1 MPYNSREA
9 KREMILESRAHYY
22 NNQSY
27 LKEIARFQKMY
38 NSANAITWY
47 TRDGFVYRLIN
58 RALRTEDIFALYK
71 FRFFIFDLCAY
82 LEKATIEFK
91 KRTKSFRVYRGS
103 KLSRD
108 EVEKLRTG
116 KLVSCNGFLSSTRIL
131 NVALN
136 YIGIDPYIGIS
147 HSQSREDTQ
156 QFALFEINVDFIE
169 TPDIIV
175 ADVSERSVIPAEH
188 EIIFNLGTTFIIDS
202 ITYDDKC
209 HIWYIRMLSS
219 SAVADLEKGYV
230 GIIRKRL
237 LEINPTLLFGNLLAT
252 VFSAYRQGIEFFY
265 HLLRSRTTEEK
276 DRSNIYFNLG
286 RIYRYMGKYEQANQ
300 HFRRAQQLQEEG
312 LPQSTF
318 DYARTLADLG
328 TLYSEM
334 NQSAEAISL
343 ITKAMSLLNGILSQ
357 DHVEVAFNRNRL
369 AYAYWQEKQY
379 DRALNELFSSISLF
393 QKMPTDHLGY
403 AQALHTMGLVRY
415 SLGNWTQALNDYKE
429 ALRMRESLL
438 ADDHPYVART
448 CYELS
453 ILYDKHVNDNNT
465 ALDYAKRAL
474 RIRKAKL
481 PRNHNE
487 LKNSIDLVEYLMQRD
502 NVVESRITL

>member
-1 MPYNSREA
+1 
-9 KREMILESRAHYY
+9 
-22 NNQSY
+22 
-27 LKEIARFQKMY
+27 
-38 NSANAITWY
+38 
-47 TRDGFVYRLIN
+47 
-58 RALRTEDIFALYK
+58 
-71 FRFFIFDLCAY
+71 
-82 LEKATIEFK
+82 
-91 KRTKSFRVYRGS
+91 VYRGS

-116 KLVSCNGFLSSTRIL
+116 KLVSCNEFLSSTQDL
-131 NVALN
+131 DVALK
-136 YIGIDPYIGIS
+136 YIGIDPKIGIS
-147 HSQSREDTQ
+147 HSQSREDRE
-156 QFALFEINVDFIE
+156 QFALFEINVDFTE

-175 ADVSERSVIPAEH
+175 ADVSKQSVIPDDH
-188 EIIFNLGTTFIIDS
+188 EIIFNLGTNFIINS

-209 HIWYIRMLSS
+209 HLWRIRMSSS
-219 SAVADLEKGYV
+219 SAVADLEMGYV

-237 LEINPTLLFGNLLAT
+237 LEISPTLLFGNLLAT
-252 VFSAYRQGIEFFY
+252 ISSTYRQGIEFF
-265 HLLRSRTTEEK
+265 HRLLHSESVEEK

-300 HFRRAQQLQEEG
+300 HFRHAQQLQEER

-334 NQSAEAISL
+334 NQPTEAISL
-343 ITKAMSLLNGILSQ
+343 ITKAMSLHKEILPQ
-357 DHVEVAFNRNRL
+357 DHVEVAFNKNRL
-369 AYAYWQEKQY
+369 AYAYWQKKQY
-379 DRALNELFSSISLF
+379 DQALNELLSSISSF
-393 QKMPTDHLGY
+393 KKMPTDHLGY
-403 AQALHTMGLVRY
+403 AQALHTMGLVQY
-415 SLGNWTQALNDYKE
+415 SFGNWKQALNDYKE

-453 ILYDKHVNDNNT
+453 ILYDKHINDYNM

-487 LKNSIDLVEYLMQRD
+487 LKKSIELVEYLMQRD
-502 NVVESRITL
+502 NVIESRLTTF